1 MKIIYHPEVE
11 KTIRSLSK
19 KQGAGVLRVVNLFLA
34 YRFSLTQ
41 LFLKKINKEIWELRA
56 GRYRLL
62 FGIFNEDAI
71 IVSLFMKKTQK
82 APRQIIETAV
92 RRLKVYEK

>member
-1 MKIIYHPEVE
+1 MKIIYHPEIE
-11 KTIRSLSK
+11 KAIRSLSK
-19 KQGAGVLRVVNLFLA
+19 KHGAGVLRIVNLFTA

-62 FGIFNEDAI
+62 FGLLNGDAI

-82 APRQIIETAV
+82 TPRQLIETAV